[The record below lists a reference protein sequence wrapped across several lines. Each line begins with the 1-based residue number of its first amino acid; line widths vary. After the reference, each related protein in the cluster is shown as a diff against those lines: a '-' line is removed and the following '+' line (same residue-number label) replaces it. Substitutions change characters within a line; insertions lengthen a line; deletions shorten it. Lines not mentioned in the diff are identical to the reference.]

1 MHTMVIFCVAVDKLN
16 PVKTNLVIYFRLG
29 NFYCSFLRNFVVY
42 FKEDKLNSIYLCSV
56 IQEKNTVQNKCKW
69 ERKCLW
75 HLSLDLKSLLTI
87 RYNNKLFEIQSI
99 ENFFFCL
106 SFQAI
111 FHWNLCIAWYGSV
124 WMCYFVQLV

>member
-1 MHTMVIFCVAVDKLN
+1 MQTMVIFCVAVDKLN

-42 FKEDKLNSIYLCSV
+42 FKEDKLNSIYLYSV
-56 IQEKNTVQNKCKW
+56 IENKTDQNKCKW

-87 RYNNKLFEIQSI
+87 CYNNKLFEIQSI
-99 ENFFFCL
+99 ENFSFCF